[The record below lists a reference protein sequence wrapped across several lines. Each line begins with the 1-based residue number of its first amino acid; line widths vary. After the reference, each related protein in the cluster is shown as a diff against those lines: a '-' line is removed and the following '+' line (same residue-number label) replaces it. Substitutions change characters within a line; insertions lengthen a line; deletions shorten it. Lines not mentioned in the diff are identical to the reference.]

1 MKWLSMKIIAIF
13 KADAALNNFYST
25 RRSSHPESAQ
35 ESGFNL
41 FNYILDILSLCL

>member
-1 MKWLSMKIIAIF
+1 MKIIAIL